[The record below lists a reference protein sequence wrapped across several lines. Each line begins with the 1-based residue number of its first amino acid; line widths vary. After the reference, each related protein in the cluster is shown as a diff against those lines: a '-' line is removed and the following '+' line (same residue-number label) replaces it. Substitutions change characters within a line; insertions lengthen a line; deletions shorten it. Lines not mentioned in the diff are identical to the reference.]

1 MTPIPKPPAWI
12 DSLIERLAPLHLAEE
27 IQGDLY
33 ELYLSDLAAKD
44 IAAARRKYIWNALGF
59 LLRRFFWKRNSV
71 TQNNIIMLRSYFTM
85 AHRSL
90 LAYKSNTFINIIGL
104 TIGIASALTIL
115 TFIRY
120 ELSFDSFHTNHDN
133 IYRMVRVGGKDM
145 SEFRTGIS
153 YPVPWAMKDEITSF
167 RNISAM
173 EYFGGALMEVP
184 DANGNIVTRYKEMNG
199 LAMVEPSFFKMFD
212 FGDKP
217 LRWLQGNPEKALV
230 EPFSVVLTESIAKKY
245 FGDDENIVGRTLRF
259 EKDADCKVTG
269 VISDFPDNTDFPF
282 TVLLSYSTVKVIN
295 KRAMDD
301 WNSVSDDHYTFV
313 ELPDNMTQEEAEAQI
328 ARVHERHTPGE
339 LHRSRHY
346 LLQRLADVHF
356 QAQFGNY
363 KGRTIS
369 KPMILAMSLVALF
382 LLLTSCIN
390 YINLATAQSAM
401 RSKEI
406 GLRKVLGSHRGG
418 LISQLLTETF
428 VVVLAAGVVALALS
442 EILLWNLQ
450 SLLNLHLQ
458 QYNFTDPFILGA
470 LGLIIVTVTF
480 FAGLYPSLVVS
491 RINTVNALK
500 SKFAT
505 ETVGGFSFRKVLVV
519 VQFTA
524 TQVLVVSAFIIVS
537 QMKFFQN
544 RDMGFN
550 QEAIVVFPLPERDS
564 LIRQTIE
571 DRLRAESFVSNV
583 SFSYTLPSGVNRR
596 NSARD
601 IWRGGNVKEKNVIF
615 EYQAADSSYL
625 NVFGIKLLAGRN
637 LNEQD
642 AHRGILVTKQLA
654 EHLGF
659 ATPEEAVGEEVMMVG
674 EKVSI
679 VGVVNDY
686 YNQSLKADKG
696 DIVITPNPKSY
707 GNYSVKLQASQ
718 NTESLKQAMAKLERI
733 WKESFPEHIYEY
745 RFFDENV
752 KAYYEQE
759 EKYARLFQLFAMVFL
774 LIGCLGLYGLI
785 AFVVNRKSKEVAI
798 RKVLGATIRNILVM
812 FSKEYVQLIALSFI
826 LAVPAAYYTVNN
838 WLNNFRNHVAL
849 SWWMFVLPG
858 LLVLIIAV
866 LVVILKS
873 LKVVQANPM
882 EKLKYE

>member
-1 MTPIPKPPAWI
+1 
-12 DSLIERLAPLHLAEE
+12 
-27 IQGDLY
+27 
-33 ELYLSDLAAKD
+33 
-44 IAAARRKYIWNALGF
+44 
-59 LLRRFFWKRNSV
+59 
-71 TQNNIIMLRSYFTM
+71 
-85 AHRSL
+85 
-90 LAYKSNTFINIIGL
+90 
-104 TIGIASALTIL
+104 
-115 TFIRY
+115 
-120 ELSFDSFHTNHDN
+120 
-133 IYRMVRVGGKDM
+133 
-145 SEFRTGIS
+145 
-153 YPVPWAMKDEITSF
+153 
-167 RNISAM
+167 
-173 EYFGGALMEVP
+173 
-184 DANGNIVTRYKEMNG
+184 
-199 LAMVEPSFFKMFD
+199 
-212 FGDKP
+212 
-217 LRWLQGNPEKALV
+217 
-230 EPFSVVLTESIAKKY
+230 
-245 FGDDENIVGRTLRF
+245 
-259 EKDADCKVTG
+259 
-269 VISDFPDNTDFPF
+269 
-282 TVLLSYSTVKVIN
+282 
-295 KRAMDD
+295 
-301 WNSVSDDHYTFV
+301 
-313 ELPDNMTQEEAEAQI
+313 
-328 ARVHERHTPGE
+328 
-339 LHRSRHY
+339 
-346 LLQRLADVHF
+346 
-356 QAQFGNY
+356 
-363 KGRTIS
+363 
-369 KPMILAMSLVALF
+369 
-382 LLLTSCIN
+382 
-390 YINLATAQSAM
+390 
-401 RSKEI
+401 
-406 GLRKVLGSHRGG
+406 
-418 LISQLLTETF
+418 
-428 VVVLAAGVVALALS
+428 
-442 EILLWNLQ
+442 
-450 SLLNLHLQ
+450 LQ